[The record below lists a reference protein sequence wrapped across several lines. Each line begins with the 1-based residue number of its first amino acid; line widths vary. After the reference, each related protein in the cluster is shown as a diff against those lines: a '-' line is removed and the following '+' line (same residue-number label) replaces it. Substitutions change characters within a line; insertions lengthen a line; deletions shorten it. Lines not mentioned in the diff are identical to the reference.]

1 MSESGTPAAARD
13 AASRRGSA
21 TATTDILDAVGY
33 SEPTVS
39 LPLRRIGAAGSAH
52 GFATVAEEV
61 PVALV
66 YNGRPHV
73 VVMATPADLEDLA
86 YGFTITEGIV
96 MDPAAIEHVDVVKAS
111 HGIELQIQ
119 IPSRDAEALDR
130 RARNLVARTGCG
142 LCGVESIREALRV
155 PPQVEQSLTIDE
167 AALWRA
173 GEELSAKQTLNNE
186 THTIHGAA
194 WFLGDGST
202 RFVREDVGR
211 HNALD
216 KVCGAIAR
224 DGRLPNA
231 GFLVVTSRASYEMVQ
246 KAAASGV
253 ELLAAVSRPTGL
265 AIRLAQAA
273 RLTLVGLLRGRTAN
287 VYTHPER
294 ISTATS
300 S

>member
-1 MSESGTPAAARD
+1 MADSDLLA
-13 AASRRGSA
+13 
-21 TATTDILDAVGY
+21 AVGY
-33 SEPTVS
+33 SDATSS
-39 LPLRRIGAAGSAH
+39 LPLRRIGD
-52 GFATVAEEV
+52 ATTTTGHAMVAEEV

-86 YGFTITEGIV
+86 YGFSITEGIV
-96 MDPAAIEHVDVVKAS
+96 SDPGGVEHVDVVKAS

-119 IPSRDAEALDR
+119 IPSRAADDLDA

-142 LCGVESIREALRV
+142 LCGVESIKEALRLPV
-155 PPQVEQSLTIDE
+155 QVQRSLAIRPD
-167 AALWRA
+167 ALWRA
-173 GEELSAKQTLNNE
+173 GEELSAGQMLNNE

-194 WFLGDGST
+194 WSTADGAT
-202 RFVREDVGR
+202 PFVREDVGR

-224 DGRLPNA
+224 DGRMANA

-246 KAAASGV
+246 KAATMGV

-265 AIRLAQAA
+265 AVRFAESAG
-273 RLTLVGLLRGRTAN
+273 LTLVGLLRGNTAN
-287 VYTHPER
+287 VYTHAER
-294 ISTATS
+294 ILTDTS

>member
-1 MSESGTPAAARD
+1 M
-13 AASRRGSA
+13 
-21 TATTDILDAVGY
+21 TDKDLLAAVGY
-33 SEPTVS
+33 SDATSS
-39 LPLRRIGAAGSAH
+39 LPLRRIGD
-52 GFATVAEEV
+52 ATATNGHAMVAEEV

-86 YGFTITEGIV
+86 YGFSITEAIV
-96 MDPAAIEHVDVVKAS
+96 ADPSGVEHVDVVKAS

-119 IPSRDAEALDR
+119 IPSRAADDLDA

-142 LCGVESIREALRV
+142 LCGVESIKEALRLPV
-155 PPQVEQSLTIDE
+155 QVQRSLAIR
-167 AALWRA
+167 AGALWRA
-173 GEELSAKQTLNNE
+173 GEELSAGQTLNNE

-194 WFLGDGST
+194 WSTSDGAT

-224 DGRLPNA
+224 DGRMANA

-246 KAAASGV
+246 KAATMGV

-265 AIRLAQAA
+265 AVRFAEAA
-273 RLTLVGLLRGRTAN
+273 GLTLVGLLRGNTAN
-287 VYTHPER
+287 VYTHAER
-294 ISTATS
+294 ILTDTS